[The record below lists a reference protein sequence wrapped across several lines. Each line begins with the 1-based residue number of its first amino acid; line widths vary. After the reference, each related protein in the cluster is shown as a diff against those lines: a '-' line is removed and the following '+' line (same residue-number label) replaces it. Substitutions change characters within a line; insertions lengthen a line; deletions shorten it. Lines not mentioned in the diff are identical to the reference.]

1 MRISYKTTQYIIMG
15 SYKHVM
21 KNIRL
26 LNFIIQKN
34 ISMDIKNL
42 KYKTLEKTTEY
53 VNHYGWHNTHL
64 YAIGIYKLNNGITIS
79 FDYCYEMDTKNIQ
92 NIKNVIYCNLVLL

>member
-1 MRISYKTTQYIIMG
+1 MVKR
-15 SYKHVM
+15 YKHVIKNKGLLKFLLE
-21 KNIRL
+21 KNIL
-26 LNFIIQKN
+26 LNTQ
-34 ISMDIKNL
+34 DL

-53 VNHYGWHNTHL
+53 INHYGWHNTHL

-92 NIKNVIYCNLVLL
+92 NIKKVIYYNLLIL